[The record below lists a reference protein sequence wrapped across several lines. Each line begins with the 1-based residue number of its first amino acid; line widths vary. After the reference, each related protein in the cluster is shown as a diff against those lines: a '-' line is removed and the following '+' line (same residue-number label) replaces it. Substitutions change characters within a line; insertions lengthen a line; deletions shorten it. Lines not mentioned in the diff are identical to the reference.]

1 MMMCDS
7 VITLNVGGVLYTTTK
22 STLSKYPDSMLGAM
36 ISGKFPMTKDQ
47 HGHLFIDRDGQIF
60 RHILN
65 FLRSTRLALPTQF
78 SDYDLLLVE
87 ADFYQISPL
96 IDAINHALEDKSDKL
111 ESHYLE
117 IIEMRTGL
125 SATMP
130 TNNSRIKTV
139 LSGRKDVILT
149 LPEQLI
155 GDEAKE
161 KLHEKN
167 GNEFIEVELNSSSVR
182 LRFCEVLKNRGWV
195 LINSDLSSSSGISSS
210 VQGKLHHEHSYRD
223 RWRIDVSQ
231 RTLTPAVSNG
241 DMIEEDLEN

>member
-1 MMMCDS
+1 MMCDS
-7 VITLNVGGVLYTTTK
+7 VITLNVGGILYTTTK

-36 ISGKFPMTKDQ
+36 ISGKFPMTQDQ
-47 HGHLFIDRDGQIF
+47 NGHMFIDRDGQIF

-65 FLRSTRLALPTQF
+65 FLRSTRLALPAQF
-78 SDYDLLLVE
+78 SDYDLLLIE

-96 IDAINHALEDKSDKL
+96 IDAVNHALENKCEKL

-155 GDEAKE
+155 GEEAKE
-161 KLHEKN
+161 KLREKS

-195 LINSDLSSSSGISSS
+195 LINSDLSSSSGISNA

-223 RWRIDVSQ
+223 RWRIDVPQ

-241 DMIEEDLEN
+241 DMIENLEN